1 MLVFAA
7 FFSCNRFQL
16 QNLGL
21 KLKHKLLLISSLLFL
36 LSACNNSR
44 KITGV
49 AGNNTI
55 ISKIKIKGEIPS
67 ININTENV
75 DAEELMRFAESLE
88 GIKYQ
93 YGGESKSTGFD
104 CSGFVWFVFNH
115 FNIKAPRTSVQYA
128 NVGKEVKITES
139 KRGDII
145 LFTGANMKETKV
157 GHLGFITSNEKNKI
171 TFLHAASGGGRGV
184 MKSQMSPYFVERF
197 VKVNRI
203 FKN

>member
-55 ISKIKIKGEIPS
+55 ISKIKIKGKIPS

-75 DAEELMRFAESLE
+75 DAEELIRFAESLE

-115 FNIKAPRTSVQYA
+115 FNIKAPRTSVQYT
-128 NVGKEVKITES
+128 NVGKEVKISES

-145 LFTGANMKETKV
+145 LFTGANVKESKV

>member
-1 MLVFAA
+1 MTSV
-7 FFSCNRFQL
+7 
-16 QNLGL
+16 
-21 KLKHKLLLISSLLFL
+21 
-36 LSACNNSR
+36 
-44 KITGV
+44 T
-49 AGNNTI
+49 GNNTI
-55 ISKIKIKGEIPS
+55 ISKIKIKEKIPA

-93 YGGESKSTGFD
+93 YGGQSRASGFD
-104 CSGFVWFVFNH
+104 CSGLVWFVFNH
-115 FNIKAPRTSVQYA
+115 FNIKAPRTSVQYT
-128 NVGKEVKITES
+128 NVGKEVNIAES

-145 LFTGANMKETKV
+145 LFTGANAKESKV
-157 GHLGFITSNEKNKI
+157 GHLGLITSNEKNKI

-197 VKVNRI
+197 IKVNRV